1 METAILTLVSINITI
16 SIFLFRELDE
26 IRKAFLQILNAVQP
40 NNEEDESEPE
50 TNTFM

>member
-26 IRKAFLQILNAVQP
+26 IRKAFIQILNAVQP
-40 NNEEDESEPE
+40 NDEEEDEGHEL
-50 TNTFM
+50 NTYI